1 MGRENNDSH
10 SNLFGRLV
18 KSDSESDSSKR
29 SDFGFNGSFSAS
41 ASTSASTGDSS
52 QHQDS
57 TPTTKYTMFGP
68 FEIEF
73 SWPNERSMASVAL
86 SSYSPL
92 ALRDMPQPRPSDAP
106 SNLDASIFTFE
117 DAFEDL
123 LAVSQ
128 GQPLPDI
135 TTRYEQR
142 KLLRSMFPTG
152 EPAWFWMRRL
162 RSQGLL
168 EDTGPSQWMKSANQ
182 NWEQFHREL
191 DRRAANVWRA
201 AMGEEERQDRL
212 DDLPRREQK
221 DEDEGFHGH
230 NPLLEDSEQHRQ
242 RRREPDNFDEFFSS
256 VQSSFSDAQSTWDS
270 FVKAITEGHPS
281 SFDRKPLSDK
291 PADDEKRVVTKDEY
305 VDRFGYL
312 HSKTTV
318 KTLDEE
324 GNEIGSE
331 THYTVRPAE
340 EDEKNAESNEQ
351 AKDGEGSGIKAE
363 GRVETKTGWFWK

>member
-1 MGRENNDSH
+1 
-10 SNLFGRLV
+10 
-18 KSDSESDSSKR
+18 
-29 SDFGFNGSFSAS
+29 
-41 ASTSASTGDSS
+41 
-52 QHQDS
+52 
-57 TPTTKYTMFGP
+57 MFGP

-73 SWPNERSMASVAL
+73 GWPNERSMASVAL

-135 TTRYEQR
+135 NARYEQR

-168 EDTGPSQWMKSANQ
+168 EDSGPNQWIKSANN

-191 DRRAANVWRA
+191 DRRATNVWRA
-201 AMGEEERQDRL
+201 AMGEEDQQNGADEF
-212 DDLPRREQK
+212 PRREQK
-221 DEDEGFHGH
+221 DDDEGFHGH

-242 RRREPDNFDEFFSS
+242 RRREPDNFDELFSS

-270 FVKAITEGHPS
+270 FVKSITEGHPT
-281 SFDRKPLSDK
+281 SFDRRHQSEK
-291 PADDEKRVVTKDEY
+291 PADDEKRVVTKKEY

-340 EDEKNAESNEQ
+340 KDEKTAEPNEQ
-351 AKDGEGSGIKAE
+351 AKDSEEGSGIKAQ
-363 GRVETKTGWFWK
+363 GRVETKAGWFWK

>member
-1 MGRENNDSH
+1 
-10 SNLFGRLV
+10 
-18 KSDSESDSSKR
+18 
-29 SDFGFNGSFSAS
+29 
-41 ASTSASTGDSS
+41 
-52 QHQDS
+52 
-57 TPTTKYTMFGP
+57 MFGP

-73 SWPNERSMASVAL
+73 GWPNERSMASMAL

-168 EDTGPSQWMKSANQ
+168 EDSGPSQWMKSANH

-201 AMGEEERQDRL
+201 AMGEEEDRQDRI
-212 DDLPRREQK
+212 DDSSRREQK

-242 RRREPDNFDEFFSS
+242 RRREPDNFDEFFDS

-270 FVKAITEGHPS
+270 FVKSVTEGHPS
-281 SFDRKPLSDK
+281 SFDKRQQSDK
-291 PADDEKRVVTKDEY
+291 PAEDEKRVVTKNEY

-340 EDEKNAESNEQ
+340 KDEKKAESSEQ
-351 AKDGEGSGIKAE
+351 AKDEGSGIKAE
-363 GRVETKTGWFWK
+363 GRLETKTGWFWK

>member
-1 MGRENNDSH
+1 MGREDDDSH

-29 SDFGFNGSFSAS
+29 SGSGFNGSFSAS
-41 ASTSASTGDSS
+41 ASSSSSTGDPS
-52 QHQDS
+52 QHQPDRDS
-57 TPTTKYTMFGP
+57 APTTKYTMFGP

-73 SWPNERSMASVAL
+73 GWPNERSMASVAL

-142 KLLRSMFPTG
+142 KLLRSMFPSG

-168 EDTGPSQWMKSANQ
+168 EDTGPSQWMKSANH

-201 AMGEEERQDRL
+201 AMGEEEQQDR
-212 DDLPRREQK
+212 
-221 DEDEGFHGH
+221 FHGH

-242 RRREPDNFDEFFSS
+242 RRREPDNFDEFFNS
-256 VQSSFSDAQSTWDS
+256 VQSSFSEAQSTWDS
-270 FVKAITEGHPS
+270 FVKSITEGHPS
-281 SFDRKPLSDK
+281 SLDRGQQSDK

-340 EDEKNAESNEQ
+340 KDGKNAEPNEQ
-351 AKDGEGSGIKAE
+351 AKDGEGSGIKTE
-363 GRVETKTGWFWK
+363 GRVETKAGWFWK